1 MKILAPITSA
11 SDIEVLNPTIYN
23 TEFFCGYTTDYW
35 ERKHSSSFASNS
47 TISVPLNNRNGKN
60 ANISSISDLKIA
72 VELAE
77 KYNTTLFLVLNAKH
91 YPKYSYT
98 ELSKYLDEVSDI
110 GIKKMIVCDIGMIS
124 YLNDNYPDI
133 KVSVSCLN
141 QVTNKMAVHFYANF
155 QNVERIVFPRHM
167 SSSEIISIASS
178 FPNIQ
183 FEYFIFSN
191 RCLYDD
197 GYCRGIHEFTPIC
210 KASFYSENY
219 SRNGLFLNDQDI
231 QSFRSSEFEFKDW
244 TRNEIMVNEKKYCT
258 ASFACTACSLIKTYQ
273 IPNIVSLKISI
284 RGHDINERLRQVQIA
299 HNVIRCVEQQMPLN
313 KIQETVS
320 HLYGK
325 DTLCSIGMSCMMK

>member
-1 MKILAPITSA
+1 
-11 SDIEVLNPTIYN
+11 
-23 TEFFCGYTTDYW
+23 
-35 ERKHSSSFASNS
+35 
-47 TISVPLNNRNGKN
+47 
-60 ANISSISDLKIA
+60 
-72 VELAE
+72 
-77 KYNTTLFLVLNAKH
+77 
-91 YPKYSYT
+91 
-98 ELSKYLDEVSDI
+98 
-110 GIKKMIVCDIGMIS
+110 
-124 YLNDNYPDI
+124 
-133 KVSVSCLN
+133 
-141 QVTNKMAVHFYANF
+141 MAVHFYANF

-210 KASFYSENY
+210 KDLFYSEYY